1 MNLYTFLAA
10 GIDADRAAVC
20 FDLPGTN
27 NVTYG
32 ELADRA
38 GRVAARLVADGVV
51 PGDRV
56 LLMAHKTI
64 ESVMTYLGVLK
75 AGAVVVPV
83 NTSYTDSELKYFEED
98 AEPRLFVRDAAG
110 FVDQCGM
117 IEPLVRPVERAND
130 DLAALVYTS
139 GTTGKPKGAML
150 THGGLAANAEA
161 LVQLWQFTAADKLLH
176 ALPIFHIH
184 GLFVALH
191 CALRS
196 GCAMLWMEKYDASVI
211 IDELPRCSVMM
222 GVPTFYTR
230 LLDEAKFT
238 RGTAEKMRL
247 FVSGSAPM
255 LEATFAEFEAR
266 TGHKILERYGMSE
279 ASIITSNPY
288 VGERRAGTVGF
299 AVPGYDVRVRGEQPG
314 MIEIKGPSLFTG
326 YWHNPLK
333 TADEFTE
340 DGYFMT
346 GDLGVIDG
354 EGRVSITGRAKDL
367 IISGGFNVYPK
378 EVELVLDLVPG
389 VIESAVIGVPHP
401 DFGEAVVAVVAGD
414 LEEALLVV
422 AARGSLAAYKVP
434 KRVIIVPE
442 LPRNAMG
449 KVQKAELRK
458 QYSGLF

>member
-1 MNLYTFLAA
+1 MNLYSFLAA
-10 GIDADRAAVC
+10 GIDANRDAVC
-20 FDLPGTN
+20 FDLPGAGS
-27 NVTYG
+27 VTYG
-32 ELADRA
+32 ELADGA
-38 GRVAARLVADGVV
+38 GRVAALLVSKGVV

-64 ESVMTYLGVLK
+64 ESVMTYLGVLV
-75 AGAVVVPV
+75 AGAVIVPV
-83 NTSYTDSELKYFEED
+83 NTSYTESELKYFEDD
-98 AEPRLFVRDAAG
+98 AEPRLFVRDAATL
-110 FVDQCGM
+110 VDQCAM
-117 IEPLVRPVERAND
+117 LEPLVRPVERVND

-161 LVQLWQFTAADKLLH
+161 LTRLWRFTSADKLLH

-196 GCAMLWMEKYDASVI
+196 GCSMVGLAKFDVDVI

-230 LLDEAKFT
+230 LLEELKFNHETAKN
-238 RGTAEKMRL
+238 MRL

-255 LEATFAEFEAR
+255 LEVTFAQFEAR
-266 TGHKILERYGMSE
+266 TGHRILERYGMSE

-288 VGERRAGTVGF
+288 VGERRPGTVGF

-314 MIEIKGPSLFTG
+314 MIEVKGPSLFNG
-326 YWHNPLK
+326 YWRNPLK
-333 TADEFTE
+333 TAEEFTA

-346 GDLGVIDG
+346 GDLGVIDD

-367 IISGGFNVYPK
+367 VISGGFNVYPK
-378 EVELVLDLVPG
+378 EVELVLDMVPG

-414 LEEALLVV
+414 VDADLLVTT
-422 AARGSLAAYKVP
+422 ARENLAAYKVP
-434 KRVIIVPE
+434 KRVVIVSE